1 MRSAVS
7 AADAERSSAC
17 QDVFD
22 YLGNEAAF
30 VPIAHSPRFW
40 AVGPNV
46 PGFEV
51 PVTADDMDLAG
62 VKVSR

>member
-30 VPIAHSPRFW
+30 VPIAHP
-40 AVGPNV
+40 A
-46 PGFEV
+46 
-51 PVTADDMDLAG
+51 PVLGGGTERARVRGAG
-62 VKVSR
+62 HRRRR